1 MSTQDLIAQ
10 LSQAPLF
17 ARCSKKELETIGR
30 TVELREAPEGEVL
43 VRQGESGDAFYVII
57 DGSAVVRRDGR
68 DIAEL
73 GAGDFFGELA
83 LLDPAPRNAAVV
95 AAGPMR
101 VAAFDE
107 DAFEGLLRELPSI
120 NRKLMAAMSKRLR
133 AADKMGS

>member
-17 ARCSKKELETIGR
+17 ARCSKKELETVGR

-73 GAGDFFGELA
+73 GAVDFFGELA
-83 LLDPAPRNAAVV
+83 LLDPAPRNADVV
-95 AAGPMR
+95 AAGPVR